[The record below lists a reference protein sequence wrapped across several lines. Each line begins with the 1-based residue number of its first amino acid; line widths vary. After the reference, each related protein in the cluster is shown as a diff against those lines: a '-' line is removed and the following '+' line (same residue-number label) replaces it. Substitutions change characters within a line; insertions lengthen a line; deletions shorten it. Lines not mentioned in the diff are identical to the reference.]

1 MNEKKDQ
8 QAEIFG
14 HAVIVLYK
22 GKTLYFTH
30 HVSFQFADGL
40 ADDKSFSL

>member
-8 QAEIFG
+8 WAEIFG

-22 GKTLYFTH
+22 GKTLYFAH
-30 HVSFQFADGL
+30 YVSFQFADRL
-40 ADDKSFSL
+40 ANDKSFSW